1 MKKLLALV
9 LALVMSM
16 SLVTIS
22 NADFKDAD
30 KIDYTE
36 AVDVMNAVGVLIGD
50 ENGNFNPKDNLTRA
64 QAAKIISYLLL
75 GNKTAEGLAGS
86 GKFTDVAKT
95 SWAAGFVDYCAAVG
109 VVNGVGNGKFDP
121 NGSLTTLQFAKM
133 LLVALGYDAK
143 IEGFVGTDWSINVSA
158 KANQVGLLNGLD
170 VSANATLTREQAA
183 KMALNTLKAPLVE
196 YENKGGN
203 ISVNGADINIG
214 ASKAE
219 FKTSTNKKAQTIDN
233 SMINGTTAYTV
244 EFAEEYYSD
253 LRLTKTTDDFGRDAN
268 QWKYKT
274 VEIGTYADDS
284 DLKETYTAKA
294 KRGDLYNLVGSTVV
308 DGIKL
313 GKYNF
318 ELYVDGK
325 KVANPNPD
333 NYFVKN
339 SSSATGTTYADGLSG
354 NGVLTEVYMDND
366 NNVKIVVV
374 YTYLVQATADY
385 NSIKGILSIEYKD
398 VNAADNNDPTLPVT
412 IENDDVNVEGFKAD
426 DYILVTYSRSARE
439 VKSAVKAEIVT
450 GEVSEYTEDDYVIVG
465 GTKYSYSKV
474 VGNGADE
481 SKTQYTIKEKATV
494 VLDQYGYIICVD
506 DALASS
512 SYVFI
517 KETAKSNGV
526 GNRVAADAYFT
537 DGTNETIII
546 KKADGKTDANTKLLA
561 DGRSAANTSDGQGKW
576 YTFSKDSNGEY
587 TLNALKSTVTRAVG
601 TVTYAAAIPGVGGAS
616 GTPAKDEVIKN
627 DKINFM
633 PNADGTY
640 TVSGTSKNVNAVKG
654 NSSTVFVVLEADGT
668 VTTATG
674 IKNAPSVSTGPAVL
688 AGSPTPPNAT
698 IVASVKNNGA
708 YAEYVFVDLSKDSA
722 ATVDGSENAADYMLL
737 LKYTGNKTTDSEN
750 NTYYKYK
757 VLFDGQETEKYIESS
772 LTGSDANGMLL
783 RNIKENSKGF
793 VTGATQ
799 FDNSAKR
806 VNIALGT
813 APNNTVSIDKETISI
828 GGQDFYAEKANVT
841 LLINK
846 GANNDLIDQG
856 KDYQLYQTSAK
867 AAAALLKGYTL
878 TGASK
883 AYVLRDDDNSDIA
896 KSIYIFVDG
905 ANSPTG
911 LTPTSGSYSASAYKV
926 GSDICIKLDY
936 STASGMATT
945 ATYDV
950 AAVNTNSGYVV
961 NDTDNSVTLTWAND
975 GSGKTA
981 TFKVVAN
988 SNNAMAYT
996 ITVKVGTD
1004 ELTISNYLGG

>member
-36 AVDVMNAVGVLIGD
+36 AVDVMNAVGVFVGD
-50 ENGNFNPKDNLTRA
+50 EKGNFNPKENLTRA

-109 VVNGVGNGKFDP
+109 VVNGVGNGQFNP

-143 IEGFVGTDWSINVSA
+143 IEGFVGSDWSINVSA

-170 VSANATLTREQAA
+170 VGANDTLTREQAA
-183 KMALNTLKAPLVE
+183 KMCLNTLKAPLVE

-219 FKTSTNKKAQTIDN
+219 FKTSTNKKAQTIDD
-233 SMINGTTAYTV
+233 SMINGTTAFTV

-385 NSIKGILSIEYKD
+385 NSIKGILSVEYKD

-439 VKSAVKAEIVT
+439 VKSAVRAEIVT

-474 VGNGADE
+474 VGDGADE

-494 VLDQYGYIICVD
+494 VLDQYGYIIYVD

-517 KETAKSNGV
+517 KETAQANGV

-546 KKADGKTDANTKLLA
+546 KKVAGSTSTSNKL
-561 DGRSAANTSDGQGKW
+561 AAQGNW
-576 YTFSKDSNGEY
+576 YTFSKDSSGEY
-587 TLNALKSTVTRAVG
+587 TLNNLKNTVTQVSGYVDYTAVTPAVG
-601 TVTYAAAIPGVGGAS
+601 
-616 GTPAKDEVIKN
+616 KDVIKN

-633 PNADGTY
+633 PNAAGTY
-640 TVSGTSKNVNAVKG
+640 TVSGASKNVNAVKG

-674 IKNAPSVSTGPAVL
+674 IKNAPSVTTG
-688 AGSPTPPNAT
+688 TAT
-698 IVASVKNNGA
+698 VASPNHNAEITATVKNNGA
-708 YAEYVFVDLSKDSA
+708 YAEYVFVDLSNDSA

-772 LTGSDANGMLL
+772 LTGSDANGLLL

-793 VTGATQ
+793 VT
-799 FDNSAKR
+799 SASLFNDTTKR

-813 APNNTVSIDKETISI
+813 APNNTVTIDKETISI
-828 GGQDFYAEKANVT
+828 GGQDFYAEKAEVT

-878 TGASK
+878 GGASK
-883 AYVLRDDDNSDIA
+883 AYVLRDDDGSDIA
-896 KSIYIFVDG
+896 KSIYIFVAD
-905 ANSPTG
+905 ATSPTG
-911 LTPTSGSYSASAYKV
+911 LAPTSGSYSASAYKV
-926 GSDICIKLDY
+926 GSDICIKLNY
-936 STASGMATT
+936 STATGMATT

-961 NDTDNSVTLTWAND
+961 NDTDNSVSLTWAND

>member
-36 AVDVMNAVGVLIGD
+36 AVDVMNAAGVLIGD
-50 ENGNFNPKDNLTRA
+50 ENGNFNPKENLTRA

-75 GNKTAEGLAGS
+75 GNKTAEGLVGS

-95 SWAAGFVDYCAAVG
+95 NWAAGFVDYCAAVG

-170 VSANATLTREQAA
+170 VGANATLTREQAA
-183 KMALNTLKAPLVE
+183 KMCLNTLKAPLVE

-219 FKTSTNKKAQTIDN
+219 FKTSTNKKAQTIDD
-233 SMINGTTAYTV
+233 SMINGTTAFTV

-253 LRLTKTTDDFGRDAN
+253 LRLAKTTDDFGRDAN

-385 NSIKGILSIEYKD
+385 NSIKGILSVEYKD

-450 GEVSEYTEDDYVIVG
+450 GEVSEYTEKDYVIVG

-474 VGNGADE
+474 VGEGADE

-494 VLDQYGYIICVD
+494 VLDQYGYIIYVD

-517 KETAKSNGV
+517 
-526 GNRVAADAYFT
+526 
-537 DGTNETIII
+537 
-546 KKADGKTDANTKLLA
+546 
-561 DGRSAANTSDGQGKW
+561 
-576 YTFSKDSNGEY
+576 
-587 TLNALKSTVTRAVG
+587 
-601 TVTYAAAIPGVGGAS
+601 
-616 GTPAKDEVIKN
+616 
-627 DKINFM
+627 
-633 PNADGTY
+633 
-640 TVSGTSKNVNAVKG
+640 
-654 NSSTVFVVLEADGT
+654 
-668 VTTATG
+668 
-674 IKNAPSVSTGPAVL
+674 
-688 AGSPTPPNAT
+688 
-698 IVASVKNNGA
+698 
-708 YAEYVFVDLSKDSA
+708 
-722 ATVDGSENAADYMLL
+722 
-737 LKYTGNKTTDSEN
+737 
-750 NTYYKYK
+750 
-757 VLFDGQETEKYIESS
+757 
-772 LTGSDANGMLL
+772 
-783 RNIKENSKGF
+783 
-793 VTGATQ
+793 
-799 FDNSAKR
+799 
-806 VNIALGT
+806 
-813 APNNTVSIDKETISI
+813 
-828 GGQDFYAEKANVT
+828 
-841 LLINK
+841 
-846 GANNDLIDQG
+846 
-856 KDYQLYQTSAK
+856 
-867 AAAALLKGYTL
+867 
-878 TGASK
+878 
-883 AYVLRDDDNSDIA
+883 
-896 KSIYIFVDG
+896 
-905 ANSPTG
+905 
-911 LTPTSGSYSASAYKV
+911 
-926 GSDICIKLDY
+926 
-936 STASGMATT
+936 
-945 ATYDV
+945 
-950 AAVNTNSGYVV
+950 
-961 NDTDNSVTLTWAND
+961 
-975 GSGKTA
+975 
-981 TFKVVAN
+981 
-988 SNNAMAYT
+988 
-996 ITVKVGTD
+996 
-1004 ELTISNYLGG
+1004 

>member
-9 LALVMSM
+9 LALVMSL

-22 NADFKDAD
+22 SADFKDAD
-30 KIDYTE
+30 KIDYNE
-36 AVDVMNAVGVLIGD
+36 AVDVMNAVGVFIGD
-50 ENGNFNPKDNLTRA
+50 DNGNFNPKANLERA
-64 QAAKIISYLLL
+64 QAAKIVAYLLL

-86 GKFTDVAKT
+86 GKFTDVAAT
-95 SWAAGFVDYCAAVG
+95 NWAAGFIDYCAATG
-109 VVNGVGNGKFDP
+109 VVAGVGNGKFDP
-121 NGSLTTLQFAKM
+121 SGSLTTLQFAKM

-143 IEGFVGTDWSINVSA
+143 IEGFTGNDWSINVSA
-158 KANQVGLLNGLD
+158 KANQVGLLDGLD
-170 VSANATLTREQAA
+170 VGANATLTREQAA

-219 FKTSTNKKAQTIDN
+219 FKTSTNKKAQTIDD
-233 SMINGTTAYTV
+233 SMINGTTAFTV

-308 DGIKL
+308 DGIKN

-339 SSSATGTTYADGLSG
+339 SSSATGTTYADGVSG

-385 NSIKGILSIEYKD
+385 NSIKGILSVEYKD

-601 TVTYAAAIPGVGGAS
+601 TVTYTAV
-616 GTPAKDEVIKN
+616 TPAVGKDVIKN

-633 PNADGTY
+633 PNAAGTY
-640 TVSGTSKNVNAVKG
+640 TVGGTSKTVNAVKG

-674 IKNAPSVSTGPAVL
+674 IKNAPSVSTGTTAK
-688 AGSPTPPNAT
+688 TPNAT

-750 NTYYKYK
+750 NTYFKYK
-757 VLFDGQETEKYIESS
+757 VLFDGKETEKYIESS

-799 FDNSAKR
+799 FDNSTKR

-813 APNNTVSIDKETISI
+813 APNNTVTIDKETISI
-828 GGQDFYAEKANVT
+828 GGQDFYAEKADVT

-878 TGASK
+878 GGSSK

-896 KSIYIFVDG
+896 KSIYIFVES
-905 ANSPTG
+905 ATSPAG
-911 LTPTSGSYSASAYKV
+911 VGSTSGSYSASAYKV
-926 GSDICIKLDY
+926 GSDICITLDY
-936 STASGMATT
+936 STTTGMATT

-961 NDTDNSVTLTWAND
+961 NDTNNSVSLTWANN

-996 ITVKVGTD
+996 ITVKVGND